1 MKRITP
7 SELTTFLAIANHRS
21 FSRAAVELGVSASA
35 LSHAM
40 RGIEER
46 LDLRLFNRTT
56 RSVALTEAGQR
67 LYARIGPAFRDIE
80 EAIDELDVLRG
91 KPSGTLRINAGR
103 AAVQLVLLPVVTRF
117 LRAYPEVRVELA
129 INDGL
134 IDMVSEGFDAG
145 VRFGE
150 TIAADMIATALGPRL
165 RSAVVGSPAFF
176 ERHAKPSHPQ
186 ELRGLPCVRLRFPSG
201 VYYQWEFERGGM
213 ELEIAV
219 DGPLAMGDMQL
230 TLEAALEGV
239 GLAYVFEGM
248 AQRHLDEGSL
258 VRVLEDWC
266 PYYPGLFLYYP
277 SHRQVPAALK
287 AFVEFARGE
296 TNLAAG

>member
-165 RSAVVGSPAFF
+165 CSTVVAAPAFF
-176 ERHAKPSHPQ
+176 EQHAKPSHPQ

-219 DGPLAMGDMQL
+219 DGPLVMGDMQL

-248 AQRHLDEGSL
+248 AQAHLDEGRL

-296 TNLAAG
+296 RDL

>member
-7 SELTTFLAIANHRS
+7 SELTIFLAIANHRS
-21 FSRAAVELGVSASA
+21 FTRAAMELGVSASA

-165 RSAVVGSPAFF
+165 RSAVVASPAFF
-176 ERHAKPSHPQ
+176 EQHAKPLHPQ

-201 VYYQWEFERGGM
+201 VYYKWEFERGGM

-219 DGPLAMGDMQL
+219 DGPLAMDDMQL

-248 AQRHLDEGSL
+248 AQAHLDEGSL
-258 VRVLEDWC
+258 VRILEDWC

-296 TNLAAG
+296 RSLAAG

>member
-21 FSRAAVELGVSASA
+21 FSRAAVALGVSASA

-117 LRAYPEVRVELA
+117 LHAYPEVRVELA

-165 RSAVVGSPAFF
+165 RSAIVASPAFF
-176 ERHAKPSHPQ
+176 ELHAKPLHPQ
-186 ELRGLPCVRLRFPSG
+186 DLRRLPCVRLRFPSG
-201 VYYQWEFERGGM
+201 VYYTWEFERGGM
-213 ELEIAV
+213 ELKIAV
-219 DGPLAMGDMQL
+219 DGPLAIGDMQL
-230 TLEAALEGV
+230 TLEAALDGV

-248 AQRHLDEGSL
+248 AQTYLDQGRL

-296 TNLAAG
+296 TNLVG